1 MIIDPVFKSDYSD
14 NLLKMS
20 YTFSMEGHSAVIS
33 LREGDLV
40 AFMQKHTPEI
50 NVDAFKAASIK
61 RMLNTQRYDLRV
73 KIRYMLD
80 KVMEPVFC
88 MSLYDMEFDEK
99 DSMAQDGFNDLVEAD
114 KFPEFF
120 AMAESIVDTIYK
132 DGAHY
137 ITRNIDFKDRFWSF
151 DTGAVVETE
160 YHSLTLK
167 EKAIEAIAAHI
178 RQDVELNGEATLEK
192 AEKSSQVNY
201 MPMSFDSF
209 KIQWPMDLELLKQSD
224 LSYNTL
230 SKFLHKY
237 SLPAKREV

>member
-1 MIIDPVFKSDYSD
+1 MIIEPVIKHDYSD
-14 NLLKMS
+14 SLLKMS
-20 YTFSMEGHSAVIS
+20 YTFYMEGHSSVIS

-40 AFMQKHTPEI
+40 AFMTKYTPEI
-50 NVDAFKAASIK
+50 DVESFKTASIK

-99 DSMAQDGFNDLVEAD
+99 DSMALDGFNDFIEANA
-114 KFPEFF
+114 FPEFF
-120 AMAESIVDTIYK
+120 SMAESIVDTLYK

-137 ITRNIDFKDRFWSF
+137 ITRHIDFKDRFWSF

-160 YHSLTLK
+160 YHSFTLK
-167 EKAIEAIAAHI
+167 QKAIEVIAAHI
-178 RQDVELNGEATLEK
+178 RQDVELNGVDTLEK
-192 AEKSSQVNY
+192 ANKSAQVDY
-201 MPMSFDSF
+201 MSMSFDSF
-209 KIQWPMDLELLKQSD
+209 KIQWPMDLEILKGSD
-224 LSYNTL
+224 LSYTTL

>member
-1 MIIDPVFKSDYSD
+1 MIIDPVVKSDYSD

-20 YTFSMEGHSAVIS
+20 YTFSMEGHSSVIS
-33 LREGDLV
+33 LREGDLI
-40 AFMQKHTPEI
+40 AFMKKYTPEI
-50 NVDAFKAASIK
+50 DVDAYQSASLKKMI
-61 RMLNTQRYDLRV
+61 NDQRYHLQV

-88 MSLYDMEFDEK
+88 VSLYDMSFSEDDFY
-99 DSMAQDGFNDLVEAD
+99 SVDGFKDFVEANA
-114 KFPEFF
+114 FPEFF
-120 AMAESIVDTIYK
+120 EMAESIVDTLYT

-160 YHSLTLK
+160 YHSFTLK

-178 RQDVELNGEATLEK
+178 RQDVELNGAATLEK
-192 AEKSSQVNY
+192 AAKSAQVDY
-201 MPMSFDSF
+201 MSMSFDSF

-237 SLPAKREV
+237 NLPKKRED

>member
-1 MIIDPVFKSDYSD
+1 MIINPVVKSDYSD

-20 YTFSMEGHSAVIS
+20 YTFSMEGQSLVIS

-40 AFMQKHTPEI
+40 AFMKKYTPEI
-50 NVDAFKAASIK
+50 NVDSFKSASIK
-61 RMLNTQRYDLRV
+61 GMLNTQRYHLRV
-73 KIRYMLD
+73 KLRYMLD

-99 DSMAQDGFNDLVEAD
+99 DSMAMDGFNDFIEAD
-114 KFPEFF
+114 KFQEFF
-120 AMAESIVDTIYK
+120 SMAESIIDNIYK

-151 DTGAVVETE
+151 DTGAVVDTE
-160 YHSLTLK
+160 YHSFNLK

-178 RQDVELNGEATLEK
+178 RQDVELNGVATLEK
-192 AEKSSQVNY
+192 AEKSAQVNY
-201 MPMSFDSF
+201 MAMSFDSF
-209 KIQWPMDLELLKQSD
+209 KIQWPIDLELLKGSD

-237 SLPAKREV
+237 SLPMKREV